1 MEETTTTEFNKEDL
15 KVGDIVF
22 VVSES
27 SERIVPIL
35 ISEEITHKTID
46 GDSRVLIATI
56 GPPDKNKTVKLSEIE
71 GKFHK
76 TIEDV
81 EKYLQMKLGAWL
93 EEQINSTM
101 ESAQTWYAKKK

>member
-1 MEETTTTEFNKEDL
+1 MEETSPEFNKDDL

-22 VVSES
+22 VASES

-56 GPPDKNKTVKLSEIE
+56 GPPDKAQTKKLSEIE

-76 TIEDV
+76 TIEDA
-81 EKYLQMKLGAWL
+81 EKYLQSKLGAWL
-93 EEQINSTM
+93 EEQINWTM
-101 ESAQTWYAKKK
+101 EASTTWYSKKK